1 MRRIVA
7 ALLLLCAGAANAAER
22 LTIDQAVAAALAHNA
37 NVASARLEVEKA
49 QTRVEAARTKRLPSL
64 NLDAMGGEALSNL
77 SIEVR
82 DGAGETTRV
91 DLART
96 FKLFAVVRPTQPITQ
111 LHAINLGVKMQETSL
126 AADRERERAARLA
139 VTREVK
145 RAYFAVLAT
154 DAYAA
159 ALKDAVT
166 AWEEV
171 EREMNLRVS
180 QKAALEADRLDA
192 GARLA
197 ATRLAAMSAEH
208 SLATAKDRLAY
219 LVGREIEPVAAE
231 PVEMTEQTENAS
243 LRPDVREAR
252 LRVEQARLAFR
263 LQAAERIPDIALVV
277 SNTTPVNN
285 DVLPRN
291 MTSAGIS
298 MSYEPFTWGRRG
310 RELAEKRLALEQA
323 ELALRDTE
331 AAANVE
337 IAMLRRKVAE
347 GAAQIGVRRMET
359 DAARER
365 LRITTVK
372 FQQKTARPEQLLDAE
387 ASLTNA
393 AAREQEAIAAWWTA
407 RADYEQAIGKE

>member
-1 MRRIVA
+1 
-7 ALLLLCAGAANAAER
+7 
-22 LTIDQAVAAALAHNA
+22 
-37 NVASARLEVEKA
+37 
-49 QTRVEAARTKRLPSL
+49 
-64 NLDAMGGEALSNL
+64 
-77 SIEVR
+77 
-82 DGAGETTRV
+82 
-91 DLART
+91 
-96 FKLFAVVRPTQPITQ
+96 
-111 LHAINLGVKMQETSL
+111 
-126 AADRERERAARLA
+126 
-139 VTREVK
+139 VK
-145 RAYFAVLAT
+145 RAYFAVLAAE
-154 DAYAA
+154 AYAA

-171 EREMNLRVS
+171 EREMNVRVS

-208 SLATAKDRLAY
+208 SLATAKDRLTY

-231 PVEMTEQTENAS
+231 PVEMTEQTEKAS

-252 LRVEQARLAFR
+252 LRVAQARLAFR